1 MKNIGA
7 STNKDS
13 EDSLFSKN
21 FSFLENKTI
30 IEPANYNDFFN
41 SFYQE
46 SDLFLALKILEA
58 YKIRIHYIYD
68 KLSSL
73 SNSRTRLLP
82 HQIEATHRV
91 INALK
96 PRFLLADEVGLGK
109 TIEAGLIMKELMLR
123 KNYKNIIIVVPAPL
137 QIQWQQELKNKF
149 NEDFDIINYKN
160 FHLIKNK
167 KTNKI
172 ITSIDFI
179 KNPKYYEPLLEIP
192 WEFAIFDEAHRL
204 RRDYNKITQAYH
216 FADKISQQVEALLLL
231 SATPFRGKIEE
242 LYFLIKL
249 LDPHLL
255 GPEHSFFLEYV
266 IPSRNG
272 ESIKK
277 IRNIIDKIIIRRRKI
292 DVGGFTKRIAKTIKF
307 DLSPEERIFYDETT
321 EYVKKEYNLS
331 KQIQNR
337 AIGFIMIVFQKLLD
351 SSTRALIK
359 ALEKRKFMLE
369 TKLFKTY
376 QEINKLDMDID
387 EIIEYSEN
395 EDEILENISHLEDHT
410 YTIQDIRKE
419 ILTLSRLISLGK
431 RIKQDTK
438 AIKLKETIESLKK
451 NGHNKIII
459 FTQFRTTQD
468 YLVEILNEYK
478 VNVFHGSLTA
488 EQKENEILEF
498 KEKGEILICTEA
510 GGEGRNLQ
518 FSDVLINY
526 DLPWSPLKME
536 QRIGRIHRFGQKNDV
551 LILNFSTK
559 DTVAERVLYI
569 LENKIRIFEESIG
582 PSDMLLGSIEEEVNL
597 SQFIMDFVSG
607 KISKDKFEENISHK
621 IETAKKS
628 YKLLSDLVSPSVIDF
643 NLIDYYKF
651 TQKERTIDNL
661 HIEKITLNYLKDN
674 KNSIYKLK
682 KIKTIKNSLKQNANI
697 YQLLPE
703 NKLAVFDSSLAVEND
718 NYIFLAVGH
727 PLVDEALSYYL
738 NHPNKKCIIKFQ
750 TDEISQKGI
759 YFVFIV
765 HYNSNQLQEKKEI
778 INVFI
783 PSIFSTEF
791 QIVKKMEIEEYFL
804 KQKKLPKNIETIPLN
819 NTELETIQK
828 LSEKIYLW
836 LVEEAKNENS
846 HWFKGLQELYI
857 KEQYKLEISYG
868 KKIRNLEEKK
878 DIEKLRYKMNPT
890 SNRKAILTRTENAIN
905 QAKKELE
912 EHIRELH
919 HLALIKTEIELF
931 QIYWVL

>member
-21 FSFLENKTI
+21 FSFPENKI

-204 RRDYNKITQAYH
+204 RRDYNKVTQAYH

-255 GPEHSFFLEYV
+255 GPEHSFFQEYV

-307 DLSPEERIFYDETT
+307 DLSSEERIFYDETT

-331 KQIQNR
+331 KQLQNR

-376 QEINKLDMDID
+376 QEIDNLDMDID

-395 EDEILENISHLEDHT
+395 EDEILENISHLENHT
-410 YTIQDIRKE
+410 YSIQDIRKE

-628 YKLLSDLVSPSVIDF
+628 YQLLSDLVSPSVIDF

-682 KIKTIKNSLKQNANI
+682 KIKTIKNSLKQNVNI

-727 PLVDEALSYYL
+727 PLVDESLSYYL
-738 NHPNKKCIIKFQ
+738 KHPKKKCIIKLQ

-759 YFVFIV
+759 YFIFIV

-804 KQKKLPKNIETIPLN
+804 KQKKFPKNIETIPLN

-836 LVEEAKNENS
+836 LLEEAKNENS
-846 HWFKGLQELYI
+846 HWFKGLQELYK